1 MLCKFLVKASLLNS
15 SIPDKPST
23 PSQTIGEK
31 KTKTFPKVRTIFF
44 AFVLLKKIDKNLF
57 ALVTPFGWFST
68 QQESFS
74 LPSQWNLLA
83 EFPMCVA
90 QLQK

>member
-1 MLCKFLVKASLLNS
+1 MVLCKFLFKASLFNC

-31 KTKTFPKVRTIFF
+31 KKKTFPKVRTIFL

-57 ALVTPFGWFST
+57 ALVTPFG
-68 QQESFS
+68 
-74 LPSQWNLLA
+74 
-83 EFPMCVA
+83 
-90 QLQK
+90 

>member
-1 MLCKFLVKASLLNS
+1 MVLCIFLVKASLFNC

-31 KTKTFPKVRTIFF
+31 KKKKFPKVRTIFL

-57 ALVTPFGWFST
+57 KLVTPFG
-68 QQESFS
+68 
-74 LPSQWNLLA
+74 
-83 EFPMCVA
+83 
-90 QLQK
+90 